1 MRLINP
7 FDRKATSEPANILP
21 DCDHFGRPR
30 RSRQKS
36 KPQNR
41 GRFVIT
47 IGLFVCIYAVIG
59 GRLVEW
65 GAAPEDSP
73 TGAIAGAVVADRP
86 DLVDRNGEVLAT
98 DIKTASLFA
107 EPRRIIDPNEAS
119 ELLLGVLPDLDPKW
133 LYRRLA
139 SKAGFVWLRRELTPR
154 QQQAILDLGVPGIGF
169 RTEKRRFYPG
179 GPTASF
185 IVGHTNID
193 NQGTAGMEK
202 YIDDQGYRALQNTG
216 LASADMAPVKLSI
229 DLRVQHIVRDEIVAA
244 MTRYKARA
252 AGGVVLD
259 IHTGEVIAMSSVP
272 DYDPND
278 PAQALDRN
286 RLNRMSAGLYEMG
299 STFKT
304 FTTAM
309 TLDGTNVTLNSTF
322 DATRPLRIGGF
333 TIHDFHARHRV
344 LSVPEI
350 FIYSSNIG
358 SAHEAQLVG
367 IPAHQA
373 FLTKLGLLSRMDTE
387 LPEVATPTQPKQW
400 KPINSVTIAFGHGVS
415 TTPLQTAVAAA
426 ALMNGGKLIEPT
438 FLPRTRKE
446 ADKVARRV
454 VSKKTSD
461 DMRYLFRLNVKDHRG
476 SGKNAAVPG
485 YEVRRQDGYRQQGG
499 QRPLF
504 RHQEVQRFS
513 LGLSDVGPAIC
524 GAGGHR
530 RAAARTRQVLRHGRH
545 ERRADR
551 QPDHSPLG
559 RSARGQAQF
568 RRHRQVAARFVLMQ
582 QGEANTAP

>member
-7 FDRKATSEPANILP
+7 FDRKATTETANILP

-30 RSRQKS
+30 RLRQRNQ
-36 KPQNR
+36 PRNR
-41 GRFVIT
+41 GRFVIA
-47 IGLFVCIYAVIG
+47 IGVFVGIYGLIG

-65 GAAPEDSP
+65 GAMPED
-73 TGAIAGAVVADRP
+73 TTTAAIAGAVVADRP

-119 ELLLGVLPDLDPKW
+119 ELLLGLMPDFDSKW

-139 SKAGFVWLRRELTPR
+139 SKAGFVWLRRELTPG
-154 QQQAILDLGVPGIGF
+154 QQQAILDLGIPGIGF

-179 GPTASF
+179 GSTAGF
-185 IVGHTNID
+185 IVGHTNVD

-202 YIDDQGYRALQNTG
+202 YIDEQGYRALQNTG
-216 LASADMAPVKLSI
+216 LAAADMAPVKLSI
-229 DLRVQHIVRDEIVAA
+229 DLRVQHIVRDEVAAA
-244 MTRYKARA
+244 MTRYKALS

-259 IHTGEVIAMSSVP
+259 IHTGEVIAMTSVP
-272 DYDPND
+272 DYDPNE
-278 PAQALDRN
+278 PAQALDKN
-286 RLNRMSAGLYEMG
+286 RLNRMSSGLYEMG

-309 TLDGTNVTLNSTF
+309 ALDETKVTLNSTF

-333 TIHDFHARHRV
+333 TIHDFHARHRI

-367 IPAHQA
+367 IPAHRA

-387 LPEVATPTQPKQW
+387 LPEVATPTQPKEW
-400 KPINSVTIAFGHGVS
+400 KPINSITIAFGHGVS

-426 ALMNGGKLIEPT
+426 ALMNGGMLIEPT
-438 FLPRTRKE
+438 FLPRTREE
-446 ADKVARRV
+446 ADKGAKRV

-461 DMRYLFRLNVKDHRG
+461 DMRYLFRLNVEDQRG
-476 SGKNAAVPG
+476 SGNNAAVPG
-485 YEVRRQDGYRQQGG
+485 YEVGG
-499 QRPLF
+499 KTGTANKVVNGRYSDTKKF
-504 RHQEVQRFS
+504 NAF
-513 LGLSDVGPAIC
+513 LSAFPMSDPQYVVLVVIDEPQAEPGKYYAT
-524 GAGGHR
+524 AGMN
-530 RAAARTRQVLRHGRH
+530 AAPTVSRIIR
-545 ERRADR
+545 
-551 QPDHSPLG
+551 
-559 RSARGQAQF
+559 RSAALLGVKPNF
-568 RRHRQVAARFVLMQ
+568 GDTGKSLLVSY
-582 QGEANTAP
+582 